1 VALVRPLT
9 EFAVSGR
16 GGAPGPRVPAATLLI
31 AGAPDPIF
39 VTDPE
44 GRILLINPTA
54 AALLGIRAGELLG
67 AVAER
72 FVSADEGRE
81 FVAGVHSVLERGAP
95 YRASFHVRGA
105 SGEPVL
111 TMVSAAPLW
120 DGDSRII
127 GVIGVLRDMREIQ
140 AERANLEQRAM
151 TLEQIVDERT
161 RDLRLASQA
170 KDELLAVLSH
180 ELRTPLTPILTWAQI
195 LKREPDPVRSRQA
208 AEVIERN
215 VRLQIALVDD
225 LLDLTRL
232 TQGTL
237 RVDRRRHDLRI
248 IVGTALGNLTEVA
261 GEKTIVVEW
270 QPPMEPVPVE
280 ADAGRLGQ
288 AFKNIFSNAIKFSVE
303 GGRIQVVLGRD
314 AETAVVRIRD
324 HGAGI
329 HPEFLPFIFQM
340 FRQQEQ
346 GARRQYGGLGVG
358 LALAK
363 QLVDLHGGSI
373 EVTSDGVGRGTEVT
387 VRLPIWSEGGHDR
400 ERVLADGGS
409 TARLDGVRIL
419 LVEDS
424 ADTGDATRVLLEGL
438 GARVTLANNGLDA
451 LELVGAEEPDVI
463 LCDLRMPGLDGFDF
477 LRRLRTDPRRL
488 PIPVIA
494 VSGFARSVDYQRT
507 REAGFDDH
515 VSKPFDV
522 ATLLTSLR
530 HALRP
535 ARRGRPA
542 A

>member
-1 VALVRPLT
+1 MT
-9 EFAVSGR
+9 EFVASGR

-39 VTDPE
+39 VTDAE

-54 AALLGIRAGELLG
+54 TALLGIRAGERLDPVG
-67 AVAER
+67 ER
-72 FVSADEGRE
+72 FVSADDGRE
-81 FVAGVHSVLERGAP
+81 FVAGVRSVLERGAP
-95 YRASFHVRGA
+95 YRASFRVRGA

-111 TMVSAAPLW
+111 TMVSAAPLC
-120 DGDSRII
+120 DGDRRII

-170 KDELLAVLSH
+170 KDEFLAVLSH

-195 LKREPDPVRSRQA
+195 LKREPDPARSRQA

-270 QPPMEPVPVE
+270 QPPVEPVPVE

-288 AFKNIFSNAIKFSVE
+288 AFKHIFSNAIKFSAE
-303 GGRIQVVLGRD
+303 GGRIQVALGRD

-363 QLVDLHGGSI
+363 QLVDLHGGGI

-400 ERVLADGGS
+400 ERVPA
-409 TARLDGVRIL
+409 TARLDGIRIL
-419 LVEDS
+419 LVEDN

-438 GARVTLANNGLDA
+438 GARVTLAKNGLDA
-451 LELVGAEEPDVI
+451 LERVDAEEPDVI
-463 LCDLRMPGLDGFDF
+463 LCDLRMPRLDGFEF

-507 REAGFDDH
+507 REAGFDGH
-515 VSKPFDV
+515 VSKPFDL

-530 HALRP
+530 YALGQE
-535 ARRGRPA
+535 RRGKPA

>member
-1 VALVRPLT
+1 LT
-9 EFAVSGR
+9 ELAASGR
-16 GGAPGPRVPAATLLI
+16 GGAPGLAVPAATLLI

-44 GRILLINPTA
+44 GRVLLINQA
-54 AALLGIRAGELLG
+54 ASALLGVRPGEPLDPG
-67 AVAER
+67 GGR
-72 FVSADEGRE
+72 FVSADDGRE
-81 FVAGVHSVLERGAP
+81 FVAGVRSVLDQGAP
-95 YRASFHVRGA
+95 YRARFHVCGA

-111 TMVSAAPLW
+111 TMVTAAPLC
-120 DGDSRII
+120 DGDNRVI
-127 GVIGVLRDMREIQ
+127 GVIGVLRDMRDIQ

-161 RDLRLASQA
+161 RDLRRASQA
-170 KDELLAVLSH
+170 KDELLAILSH

-195 LKREPDPVRSRQA
+195 LKREPDPARSRQA

-248 IVGTALGNLTEVA
+248 IVGTALGSLTEVA

-270 QPPMEPVPVE
+270 RPPAEPVPVE

-288 AFKNIFSNAIKFSVE
+288 AFKNIFSNAIKFSAE
-303 GGRIQVVLGRD
+303 GGRIRVALGRD

-329 HPEFLPFIFQM
+329 HPEFLPFIFEM

-363 QLVDLHGGSI
+363 QLVDLHGGGI

-400 ERVLADGGS
+400 ERVPTDGGS
-409 TARLDGVRIL
+409 TSRLDGVRIF

-424 ADTGDATRVLLEGL
+424 ADTGNATRVLLEGL
-438 GARVTLANNGLDA
+438 GARVTLAQNGLDA

-463 LCDLRMPGLDGFDF
+463 LCDLRMPELDGFEF
-477 LRRLRTDPRRL
+477 LRRLRTDPGQL

-507 REAGFDDH
+507 RQAGFDGH
-515 VSKPFDV
+515 VSKPFDL
-522 ATLLTSLR
+522 ATLLI
-530 HALRP
+530 ALRQ
-535 ARRGRPA
+535 ALRQAHRGKPA